1 MHHQVVRNC
10 KDLMYNSLFYWSL
23 FLINENNISN
33 IYPPTKYLFFIL
45 HSNKNLN
52 GIFYIGLC
60 LLCYIYTLSNDLL
73 ILTMKWLFV
82 SHFGAHFTVLSKLQR
97 EHKQFTVLY
106 SKQVV
111 KCCLLLLYFMDGWY
125 KHNMKRNFAQFS
137 NFEALK

>member
-10 KDLMYNSLFYWSL
+10 KDLMYNSLFYYSL

-60 LLCYIYTLSNDLL
+60 LLCYIYTLTNDLL
-73 ILTMKWLFV
+73 TFDYEMIVCFPFWCTFHCPIKTSKGARTIHSAFFKAGSKMLFTASVLHGWLI
-82 SHFGAHFTVLSKLQR
+82 
-97 EHKQFTVLY
+97 
-106 SKQVV
+106 
-111 KCCLLLLYFMDGWY
+111 
-125 KHNMKRNFAQFS
+125 
-137 NFEALK
+137 